1 MCHPPGRQGRLP
13 PPMPSAPRYVSS
25 PCKGKETQGPTQDLC
40 HTVPLPP
47 FPSASHLPP
56 PRQGTSTSP
65 TQGISS
71 TPRHSGPL
79 TPPLRVT
86 PTEQAPPL
94 SPGPAPT
101 QHQGDGVA
109 CEHPCQAGEVAVPVR
124 APRENLLVELVLG
137 CGVRGT
143 WTERHED
150 GGAGGSVW
158 TSTALAPTGFLPQR
172 GPRGPQRPPP
182 PSAALTSLAGLRRE
196 KRRRGQ
202 RRCKCPEHQLRMLS
216 HSTVR
221 VGPGPSSRCNSTSCL
236 RARTAVF
243 SSICSS
249 CSRTEGGSYSTS
261 VISSPR
267 PQ

>member
-172 GPRGPQRPPP
+172 GPSEAPSSQRC
-182 PSAALTSLAGLRRE
+182 A
-196 KRRRGQ
+196 
-202 RRCKCPEHQLRMLS
+202 HQLGRAAAREEAAWTAQMQVPRAPAAHVEPL
-216 HSTVR
+216 HSARRAWAFLTV
-221 VGPGPSSRCNSTSCL
+221 
-236 RARTAVF
+236 
-243 SSICSS
+243 
-249 CSRTEGGSYSTS
+249 
-261 VISSPR
+261 
-267 PQ
+267 